1 MTYFPLEGE
10 ETVGRRDVGGEGRE
24 VRFETVVDGERKRLI
39 QSLGVARGVTV
50 VEDDYSEV
58 VSVSS

>member
-10 ETVGRRDVGGEGRE
+10 ESVGRRDVGGEGRE

-39 QSLGVARGVTV
+39 QSFGVARGVFG
-50 VEDDYSEV
+50 
-58 VSVSS
+58 